1 MKISYIDK
9 IAAFLQIERVN
20 YFLHNIVKTARRG
33 DEVGSRTV
41 ACLLGDPINGRLFLF
56 TVWPSLEMD
65 MEDYSIAKKYCP
77 YNWYIKKTINLYL
90 WFATLVSGVDILHC
104 LDRATFFTKNN
115 LNPSWQPWSGVY
127 IIFCIN

>member
-1 MKISYIDK
+1 MYLRFASVFQNIHTFQSSLKFGSGSVLFLRSDQQNMKISYIDK

-77 YNWYIKKTINLYL
+77 YNWYIKKTINL
-90 WFATLVSGVDILHC
+90 
-104 LDRATFFTKNN
+104 
-115 LNPSWQPWSGVY
+115 
-127 IIFCIN
+127 